1 MCFLFN
7 HITKVY
13 FIHVYTIGK
22 RKLKEKIIIYHIGIE
37 CCGGLLT
44 ISEAT
49 MIGFGNESHENVNR
63 WIILLRASKSTNLL
77 QIKGW
82 ERITSLEEIIVYG
95 TLWAF
100 LTLKR
105 LSTNSFIK
113 LKVNGDGVTWIRKFL
128 AFYFFV
134 SFSVRWHL
142 SMRTL

>member
-22 RKLKEKIIIYHIGIE
+22 RKLKEKNHNISHWDWMLWWFADNLGSHNDWIWKRKSRE
-37 CCGGLLT
+37 CKSL
-44 ISEAT
+44 
-49 MIGFGNESHENVNR
+49 NY
-63 WIILLRASKSTNLL
+63 LLRASKSTNLL